1 MSRRKPSLYRI
12 SKREADPAFA
22 LLSAAVALG
31 MLSFIAMWVATEV
44 VAWRF
49 AFQPALGKP
58 MAPHLYEPWAAL
70 GWLVEFARAPDPRVH
85 QMLGSFWSTWM
96 VGEAFAALM
105 TIYVAVRSMRKSHSD
120 LYGSA
125 HWASEH
131 EIRDAR
137 LLDKAGVYVGAWNDR
152 FGRTLYLRH
161 DGPEHVL
168 AFAPTRTG
176 KGVGLV
182 LPTLLSWP
190 HSVLVHDIKG
200 ENYALTAG
208 WRASALRGRVLKF
221 DPSNADGTSCRFNP
235 LAQVRLGTPNEI
247 KDVQNIVQILVD
259 PDGTASQGAEA
270 HWISTSSA
278 FLLGAILH
286 VLYSESSKSLAGVA
300 AFLSDPSFENSRHIY
315 DHMLNAAHDPY
326 ETHGWRNS
334 LGQPTSTHPVVAMAA
349 REMLNKDPRE
359 ESSVFSTAMRFLTL
373 FRDPIVA
380 QATSASDFTVDDIV
394 NGERPLSLYLVV
406 PPSDIDRLK
415 PLTRLVMNQILRG
428 LTSEMTF
435 DGGRSVPNYRHRL
448 LLMIDEFPSLGRLE
462 VMQTALAFMAGYGIK
477 AYLIAQDVA
486 QLSAAYGGATGHDE
500 TIMANC
506 QVQIAFAPNKI
517 ETMELLSKL
526 VGTTTVRS
534 ETRTYSGRRIG
545 MRSQVIVNAQDTQ
558 RALLTPDE
566 ARRLPDDDQLIFVAG
581 HAPIY
586 AKKIRYFEDPTFAE
600 RAAIP
605 APEFVRLNEER
616 EVTGHA

>member
-1 MSRRKPSLYRI
+1 MTASR
-12 SKREADPAFA
+12 
-22 LLSAAVALG
+22 
-31 MLSFIAMWVATEV
+31 ATQ
-44 VAWRF
+44 AIR
-49 AFQPALGKP
+49 
-58 MAPHLYEPWAAL
+58 
-70 GWLVEFARAPDPRVH
+70 
-85 QMLGSFWSTWM
+85 
-96 VGEAFAALM
+96 
-105 TIYVAVRSMRKSHSD
+105 
-120 LYGSA
+120 A

-131 EIRDAR
+131 EIRSTG
-137 LLDKAGVYVGAWNDR
+137 LLDKAGVYVGAWKDR
-152 FGRTLYLRH
+152 LGRTLYLRH

-168 AFAPTRTG
+168 AFAPTRSG

-208 WRASALRGRVLKF
+208 WRASELRSRVLKF
-221 DPSNADGTSCRFNP
+221 DPSSDDGTSCRYNP
-235 LAQVRLGTPNEI
+235 LAHVRLGSPSEI

-259 PDGTASQGAEA
+259 PDGKGAQGDEA
-270 HWISTSSA
+270 HWIATSSA
-278 FLLGAILH
+278 FLTGVLLH
-286 VLYSESSKSLAGVA
+286 VLYFEQEKSLAGVA
-300 AFLSDPSFENSRHIY
+300 AFLSDPSFDSSRQMY
-315 DHMLNAAHDPY
+315 QRMFNAAHDPY
-326 ETHGWRNS
+326 EKYGWRDS
-334 LGQPTSTHPVVAMAA
+334 QGRPTATHPVVAMAA
-349 REMLNKDPRE
+349 RDMLNKDPKE
-359 ESSVFSTAMRFLTL
+359 ETSVLSTAVRFLTL

-380 QATSASDFTVDDIV
+380 RATSTSDFTIDELM
-394 NGERPLSLYLVV
+394 NGERPLSLYLVI

-415 PLTRLVMNQILRG
+415 PLTRLVINQVLRG

-435 DGGRSVPNYRHRL
+435 EGGRSVPNYRHRL

-462 VMQTALAFMAGYGIK
+462 VVQTALAFMAGYGIK

-486 QLSAAYGGATGHDE
+486 QLSAAYGGATGRDE

-526 VGTTTVRS
+526 AGSTTVRS
-534 ETRTYSGRRIG
+534 ETRSYSGRRIG
-545 MRSQVIVNAQDTQ
+545 MRSQVMVNAQDTE

-566 ARRLPDDDQLIFVAG
+566 ARRLPDDDQLIFVSG

-605 APEFVRLNEER
+605 APKSVRPVVER
-616 EVTGHA
+616 VVTERV

>member
-1 MSRRKPSLYRI
+1 MSSRQSLYRI
-12 SKREADPAFA
+12 PRREADPFLA
-22 LLSAAVALG
+22 LFSAAAAFFV
-31 MLSFIAMWVATEV
+31 LSFLAMWVATEI
-44 VAWRF
+44 VASRF
-49 AFQPALGKP
+49 AFQHALGTP
-58 MAPHLYEPWAAL
+58 LAPYLFEPWAGL
-70 GWLVEFARAPDPRVH
+70 GWQARFARISDPRVH
-85 QMLGSFWSTWM
+85 QIFGSFWSAWA
-96 VGEAFAALM
+96 VGEVLALLGALLVAA
-105 TIYVAVRSMRKSHSD
+105 RSMRKSHSD
-120 LYGSA
+120 LHGSA
-125 HWASEH
+125 HWASEN
-131 EIRDAR
+131 EIRDTR

-152 FGRTLYLRH
+152 FGQTLYLRH

-168 AFAPTRTG
+168 AFAPTRSG

-208 WRASALRGRVLKF
+208 WRAGPLRSRVLKF
-221 DPSNADGTSCRFNP
+221 DPANDDGTSCRFNP
-235 LAQVRLGTPNEI
+235 LAQVRLGTPYEI

-259 PDGTASQGAEA
+259 PDGKASQGEEA
-270 HWISTSSA
+270 HWIATSSS
-278 FLLGAILH
+278 LLTGAILH
-286 VLYSESSKSLAGVA
+286 VLYTESEKSLARVA
-300 AFLSDPSFENSRHIY
+300 AFLSDPAFDSSRQMY
-315 DHMLNAAHDPY
+315 EQMLCAAHDPY
-326 ETHGWRNS
+326 ETYGWLDT
-334 LGQPTSTHPVVAMAA
+334 LGRPTATHPAVAMAA
-349 REMLNKDPRE
+349 RDMLNKDPKE
-359 ESSVFSTAMRFLTL
+359 ETSVLSTAIRFLTL

-380 QATSASDFTVDDIV
+380 RATATSDFSVDELM
-394 NGERPLSLYLVV
+394 NGERPLSLYLVT

-415 PLTRLVMNQILRG
+415 PLTRLVINQILRG

-435 DGGRSVPNYRHRL
+435 QGGRSVPNYRHRL

-462 VMQTALAFMAGYGIK
+462 VLQTALAFMAGYGIK

-486 QLSAAYGGATGHDE
+486 QLSAAYGGMTGRDE

-526 VGTTTVRS
+526 VGSTTVRS
-534 ETRTYSGRRIG
+534 ESRTYSGRRIG
-545 MRSQVIVNAQDTQ
+545 LRSQVMVNGQDTE

-566 ARRLPDDDQLIFVAG
+566 ARRLPEDDELIFVAG

-586 AKKIRYFEDPTFAE
+586 AKKIRYYDDPTFAQ

-605 APEFVRLNEER
+605 PPGGVGLAPERVVAER
-616 EVTGHA
+616 A